1 MAVSPSGGGTTTPAV
16 GPHTYDKD
24 TVVAISATPASGYR
38 FDSWSGDADCSD
50 NSVTMSADRSCTA
63 NFSQIGP
70 VQYTLTMA
78 VSPSGGGTTTPAVG
92 AHPYDQGTTVA
103 LTATPA
109 SGYRFDSWSG
119 PDATDCSDGSV
130 TMSADKSCTANFALP
145 SGQFVVHKDFIPN
158 SAASVSVSLNCTSG
172 SVSPASASASEG
184 TPATFTVTGFTGNP
198 NCTATESPV
207 PPGYTS
213 SGSCSATL
221 TAGSCTI
228 TNTLESA
235 SVGGIVEVLRDTSA
249 PAAQQPGSAAPPYAA
264 LAGATAA
271 GALAFT
277 AVSWYARRR
286 WLR

>member
-1 MAVSPSGGGTTTPAV
+1 
-16 GPHTYDKD
+16 
-24 TVVAISATPASGYR
+24 
-38 FDSWSGDADCSD
+38 
-50 NSVTMSADRSCTA
+50 
-63 NFSQIGP
+63 
-70 VQYTLTMA
+70 
-78 VSPSGGGTTTPAVG
+78 
-92 AHPYDQGTTVA
+92 
-103 LTATPA
+103 
-109 SGYRFDSWSG
+109 
-119 PDATDCSDGSV
+119 
-130 TMSADKSCTANFALP
+130 
-145 SGQFVVHKDFIPN
+145 
-158 SAASVSVSLNCTSG
+158 
-172 SVSPASASASEG
+172 
-184 TPATFTVTGFTGNP
+184 VTGFTGNP

-264 LAGATAA
+264 LAGASAA